1 MKKIL
6 FVALAAVGLA
16 ACVQNE
22 ELAVSQDGKA
32 ITFDNAYVEN
42 ATKAAIDGSYTAAKG
57 NLDHFNV
64 WATIG
69 NNGSATNIFK
79 ELLVEKTNG
88 AWTYDAS
95 YTQYWIPGNHYEF
108 VGVVD
113 GVVSVTDDA
122 CTMPVTI
129 ATSLSEQK
137 DVLYATES
145 RTYNG
150 GEVQPVH
157 LQFEHLLAKA
167 KFTVNNTI
175 SAELSGL
182 EYVVESI
189 TILNADD
196 QALYTIENGT
206 WEALTQ
212 YSEPLDFGVVTKNSA
227 ETGAVADRIGYN
239 GSAESN
245 WERLILPREGKSF
258 SIKVD
263 YKLYKDDV
271 VVYTNIG
278 KENNVMTSG
287 PVDIAAG
294 KAYNFVLT
302 LGNPGEPIVFKAGVV
317 DWIPENAP
325 VYYDVVEVATAEQFE
340 TAFATSDVNTIVLGE
355 DVVLG
360 ASATRAESDPKLTI
374 NNGKSLTIDLNGH
387 KLSAT
392 SSLSTSNRELFLV
405 KGDLTIKNGTIEY
418 QHVGD
423 NMGWNAMTTIFDV
436 TAGGVLNLEGVTAK
450 NLGGS
455 DMGFV
460 AHLNNWG
467 EVTLNVDNCTL
478 QSNYVAVRVFNSGP
492 NKNNVDIK
500 NSILKGGS
508 TALWVHNYTAED
520 FGSESK
526 AAAQQALLNLN
537 YLDQGNTF
545 RPHANSVRYG
555 FTNSIRFNLE
565 GITKSVSE
573 DGTEVTLGSLVEDG
587 VVGRYVAGDEE
598 NSTIKKVVV
607 SEGIATLYD
616 RTFRRFYAL
625 EEVVLP
631 STLTTIGAEG
641 TGVFQTCT
649 SLKSIVLPENLTVLG
664 NGTFYGCS
672 SLESVNIP
680 AGVTRIEENCL
691 RETALEEIVFHE
703 GVTYF
708 GAQAF
713 RDCKKLKKVVINAP
727 EFTVAANA
735 FGVMAGTLPGT
746 TIYVANEEM
755 KAYLESTLAYK
766 NQFTI
771 VGPQPVS
778 TTEELAAAIKAG
790 GNYVLANDIA
800 VTERLVMKDT
810 PNFTLDGKGYTISQ
824 NFNNEFAIF
833 DDIHA
838 TTATFKNIV
847 FDGLNGG
854 AAMRSIGGTKT
865 VVNIDNITVQN
876 CNHTQVQGLLRLT
889 GKSTIKNST
898 FKNNT
903 CSMVVSLNYDGAN
916 SDPQVV
922 ENCVFENNT
931 CSATAVVY
939 YVKGAG
945 ATINGNKFVGNTVS
959 VTGANNAATLYM
971 GFTENNVITNN
982 LFENNTV
989 NAGTSKRVSG
999 GLMIGH
1005 AATITGNAFVG
1016 NTVNA
1021 ANANL
1026 GNDVCASVYY
1036 AAIDLSGNYWGGNA
1050 PVEGDDY
1057 YKEYSNYELIINDYL
1072 TTNPLQ

>member
-79 ELLVEKTNG
+79 ELLVEKSNG

-167 KFTVNNTI
+167 KFTVKNTI
-175 SAELSGL
+175 SAELSDL

-245 WERLILPREGKSF
+245 WERLILPQEGKSF

-294 KAYNFVLT
+294 TAYNFVLT
-302 LGNPGEPIVFKAGVV
+302 LGNPGEPITFTAGVT
-317 DWIPENAP
+317 DWIKENAP

-374 NNGKSLTIDLNGH
+374 KNGKSLTIDLNGH

-405 KGDLTIKNGTIEY
+405 KGNLTIKNGTIEY
-418 QHVGD
+418 QHVGE

-467 EVTLNVDNCTL
+467 EVTLNVENSTL
-478 QSNYVAVRVFNSGP
+478 QSNYVAVRVFNSG
-492 NKNNVDIK
+492 NDKNNVDIK

-771 VGPQPVS
+771 VGPQLVS
-778 TTEELAAAIKAG
+778 TTADLQAALDEGKNVVLANNLTITPAEMSTAPYGNKMALSQKGGVFNGNGKAISVTADG
-790 GNYVLANDIA
+790 DNYVLMTNGGTIKNLDIDRGFRGVVLMSPTQDVYVDNVKVGVNDEVCYTINTAEGDGTHSLYVSNSVLNGWCSIGTA
-800 VTERLVMKDT
+800 VKDVTFTNCTFGQGTYYTNVYGRLVK
-810 PNFTLDGKGYTISQ
+810 PYVN
-824 NFNNEFAIF
+824 A
-833 DDIHA
+833 
-838 TTATFKNIV
+838 V
-847 FDGLNGG
+847 FDGCDFCNKCYLDLS
-854 AAMRSIGGTKT
+854 AFEGTKVIVKNCSVNGVKIT
-865 VVNIDNITVQN
+865 AENWASLVAPEATCEDGQISVELKNDSYLTAENVVDYI
-876 CNHTQVQGLLRLT
+876 
-889 GKSTIKNST
+889 
-898 FKNNT
+898 
-903 CSMVVSLNYDGAN
+903 
-916 SDPQVV
+916 
-922 ENCVFENNT
+922 VFE
-931 CSATAVVY
+931 
-939 YVKGAG
+939 
-945 ATINGNKFVGNTVS
+945 
-959 VTGANNAATLYM
+959 
-971 GFTENNVITNN
+971 
-982 LFENNTV
+982 
-989 NAGTSKRVSG
+989 
-999 GLMIGH
+999 
-1005 AATITGNAFVG
+1005 
-1016 NTVNA
+1016 
-1021 ANANL
+1021 
-1026 GNDVCASVYY
+1026 
-1036 AAIDLSGNYWGGNA
+1036 
-1050 PVEGDDY
+1050 
-1057 YKEYSNYELIINDYL
+1057 
-1072 TTNPLQ
+1072 

>member
-69 NNGSATNIFK
+69 NNGASTNIFE

-113 GVVSVTDDA
+113 GNVSVTNDA
-122 CTMPVTI
+122 CKMPITI
-129 ATSLSEQK
+129 ATNLSEQK

-175 SAELSGL
+175 SAELSDL

-245 WERLILPREGKSF
+245 WERLILPQEGKSF

-294 KAYNFVLT
+294 TAYNFVLT
-302 LGNPGEPIVFKAGVV
+302 LGNPGEPITFTAGVT
-317 DWIPENAP
+317 DWIKENAP
-325 VYYDVVEVATAEQFE
+325 VYYDVVEVATVEQFE

-374 NNGKSLTIDLNGH
+374 TNGKSLTIDLNGH

-405 KGDLTIKNGTIEY
+405 KGNLTIKNGTIEY
-418 QHVGD
+418 QHVGE

-436 TAGGVLNLEGVTAK
+436 TAGGVLNLEGVTAT

-467 EVTLNVDNCTL
+467 EVTLNVENSTL

-616 RTFRRFYAL
+616 RTFRRFFAL

-771 VGPQPVS
+771 VGPQLVS
-778 TTEELAAAIKAG
+778 TTADLQAALDEGKNVVLANNLTITPAEMSTAPYGNKMALSQKGGVFNGNGKAISVTADG
-790 GNYVLANDIA
+790 DNYVLMTNGGTIKNLDIDRGFRGVVLMSPTQDVYVDNVKVGVNDEVCYTINTAEGDGTHSLYVSNSVLNGWCSIGTA
-800 VTERLVMKDT
+800 VKDVTFTNCTFGQGTYYTNVYGRLVK
-810 PNFTLDGKGYTISQ
+810 PYVN
-824 NFNNEFAIF
+824 A
-833 DDIHA
+833 
-838 TTATFKNIV
+838 V
-847 FDGLNGG
+847 FDGCDFCNKCYLDLS
-854 AAMRSIGGTKT
+854 AFEGTKVIVKNCT
-865 VVNIDNITVQN
+865 VNGVKITAENWASLVAPEATCEDGQISVELKN
-876 CNHTQVQGLLRLT
+876 GSYLT
-889 GKSTIKNST
+889 AEN
-898 FKNNT
+898 
-903 CSMVVSLNYDGAN
+903 VVDYI
-916 SDPQVV
+916 
-922 ENCVFENNT
+922 VFE
-931 CSATAVVY
+931 
-939 YVKGAG
+939 
-945 ATINGNKFVGNTVS
+945 
-959 VTGANNAATLYM
+959 
-971 GFTENNVITNN
+971 
-982 LFENNTV
+982 
-989 NAGTSKRVSG
+989 
-999 GLMIGH
+999 
-1005 AATITGNAFVG
+1005 
-1016 NTVNA
+1016 
-1021 ANANL
+1021 
-1026 GNDVCASVYY
+1026 
-1036 AAIDLSGNYWGGNA
+1036 
-1050 PVEGDDY
+1050 
-1057 YKEYSNYELIINDYL
+1057 
-1072 TTNPLQ
+1072 

>member
-22 ELAVSQDGKA
+22 ELAVSHDGKA
-32 ITFDNAYVEN
+32 ISFDNVYVEN

-69 NNGSATNIFK
+69 NNGESTNIFENLAVTK
-79 ELLVEKTNG
+79 NG
-88 AWTYDAS
+88 SAWTYDAAL
-95 YTQYWIPGNHYEF
+95 TQYWIPGNHYEF

-113 GVVSVTDDA
+113 GNVTVTADA
-122 CTMPVTI
+122 CKMPVSI
-129 ATSLSEQK
+129 ATNLSEQK
-137 DVLYATES
+137 DVLYATAS
-145 RTYNG
+145 RTYNNG
-150 GEVQPVH
+150 DVVTPVH

-167 KFTVNNTI
+167 KFTVKNGI
-175 SAELSGL
+175 STEMSGYD
-182 EYVVESI
+182 YVVENI
-189 TILNADD
+189 TITNADN
-196 QALYTIENGT
+196 AAVYTIADGEWAAT
-206 WEALTQ
+206 STYEA
-212 YSEPLDFGVVTKNSA
+212 DFGVVTKSA
-227 ETGAVADRIGYN
+227 KAEGAEADRLGF
-239 GSAESN
+239 GVSAESN
-245 WERLILPREGKSF
+245 WEHLVLPQANKELN
-258 SIKVD
+258 IVVD
-263 YKLYKDDV
+263 YKLYKDAVCVGNYTGTEMVAV
-271 VVYTNIG
+271 VDLV
-278 KENNVMTSG
+278 
-287 PVDIAAG
+287 AG
-294 KAYNFVLT
+294 KAYNFILV
-302 LGNPGEPIVFKAGVV
+302 LGNPGAPITFTADVT
-317 DWIPENAP
+317 DWVEENAP

-360 ASATRAESDPKLTI
+360 ASATRAVADPTLTI

-405 KGDLTIKNGTIEY
+405 KGNLTIKNGTIEY
-418 QHVGD
+418 QHVGE

-436 TAGGVLNLEGVTAK
+436 TAGGALNLEGVTAK

-478 QSNYVAVRVFNSGP
+478 QSNYVAVRVFNSG
-492 NKNNVDIK
+492 NDKNNVDIK

-945 ATINGNKFVGNTVS
+945 ATINGNKFVGNTVT
-959 VTGANNAATLYM
+959 VTGASNAATLYM

-1016 NTVNA
+1016 NTINA

-1026 GNDVCASVYY
+1026 GNNVCASVYY

-1057 YKEYSNYELIINDYL
+1057 YKEYSNHELIINDYL